1 MPHYLSL
8 RVVIMRFKVRNK
20 WGTGACSGASPSIYF
35 TLGEAFSFIGTRG
48 RHLMSHQR
56 QMWNQSK
63 VWIQNQMVQVPRG
76 WNVWHRASEGQ
87 QQRNHYANSRPLCL
101 TSNNTAL
108 YICKA
113 WQDTVHTGLLSKWS
127 HARLVDDPCL
137 RWDYWARLHTSS
149 RQTLTNTGTSYRM
162 CSARHI
168 SGVKRGRTL
177 GSPSVPQ
184 TLGNESEVE

>member
-20 WGTGACSGASPSIYF
+20 WGTGACGGASPSIYF

-127 HARLVDDPCL
+127 HARLVTPNGWPLSAL
-137 RWDYWARLHTSS
+137 RLLGQTSHFIPTDAHEHWHKLS
-149 RQTLTNTGTSYRM
+149 
-162 CSARHI
+162 H
-168 SGVKRGRTL
+168 V
-177 GSPSVPQ
+177 
-184 TLGNESEVE
+184 